1 MTTVAYIANEF
12 PSPLEPYVLDEVIEL
27 RRRGVQV
34 ICCSGKRVSPN
45 DLSLL
50 ERAVWKET
58 RFFQPLSDD
67 EVVRAM
73 RRLASDRHT
82 LWQLLR
88 PLLWERGASPGLSTC
103 VRRVRTLGHTVMG
116 AALAEELAPLAVEH
130 IHAHHGYFAS
140 WMALAA
146 ARLLGIGFSFTLHG
160 SDLLQCAD
168 LLSAKLQACQ
178 FCVTISDF
186 NRQHILRNY
195 PSTPTEKIIVQRLGV
210 DRVLPWPAR
219 AETGENFEEDLGQ
232 AERGPSAPLRAG
244 SAPSPHNRRF
254 CLLSVGRLH
263 RVKDYPFLIKAC
275 AALRDQGLDFLCW
288 IVGDGPERPA
298 LERQIMTSGLQ
309 GRVYLIGQVPRAD
322 LSGYY
327 RYADLVVMTSKS
339 EGIPVVLMEAMAHEK
354 LVLAPAITG
363 IPELVEHQRTG
374 FLYQPG
380 SLPDFV
386 SAVSWV
392 QANKFSLAGIQ
403 HAAAASIAASYNRQR
418 NLRAF
423 AEQFLARIEQSDGN
437 HAHPLL
443 QQVRLSV

>member
-12 PSPLEPYVLDEVIEL
+12 PSPLEPYVIDEIAEL
-27 RRRGVQV
+27 RRRGAEV

-45 DLSLL
+45 NLSLA
-50 ERAVWKET
+50 ERVFWKET

-67 EVVRAM
+67 ELVRAV
-73 RRLASDRHT
+73 RRLASDPRN

-88 PLLWERGASPGLSTC
+88 PLLWERGASPT
-103 VRRVRTLGHTVMG
+103 RRIRALGHTVMG
-116 AALAEELAPLAVEH
+116 AALAEQLAPLNVEH

-160 SDLLQCAD
+160 SDLLQRAD
-168 LLSAKLQACQ
+168 LLSAKLRACQ
-178 FCVTISDF
+178 FCVTVSDF

-195 PSTPTEKIIVQRLGV
+195 PSTPSEKIIVQRLGV
-210 DRVLPWPAR
+210 DRVLSWPTTVFPAK
-219 AETGENFEEDLGQ
+219 ADQ
-232 AERGPSAPLRAG
+232 
-244 SAPSPHNRRF
+244 RRF

-263 RVKDYPFLIKAC
+263 GVKDYRFLIEAC

-288 IVGDGPERPA
+288 IVGEGPERLA
-298 LERQIMTSGLQ
+298 LERQITASGLQ
-309 GRVYLIGQVPRAD
+309 GRIYLIGQVPRTD
-322 LSGYY
+322 LPGYY

-386 SAVSWV
+386 SAVSWI
-392 QANKFSLAGIQ
+392 QAHKASLAGIQ

-418 NLRAF
+418 NLRTF
-423 AEQFLARIEQSDGN
+423 ADQFLARISQSEVD
-437 HAHPLL
+437 HAHPVL
-443 QQVRLSV
+443 QQIRLSV

>member
-1 MTTVAYIANEF
+1 MTTIAYIANEF
-12 PSPLEPYVLDEVIEL
+12 PSSLEPYVIDEITEL
-27 RRRGVQV
+27 RRCETQV

-45 DLSLL
+45 DLSME
-50 ERAVWKET
+50 ERAFWKET

-67 EVVRAM
+67 ELVRAV
-73 RRLASDRHT
+73 RRLASDRRH

-88 PLLWERGASPGLSTC
+88 PLLWERGPSPT
-103 VRRVRTLGHTVMG
+103 RRLRTLGHTVMG
-116 AALAEELAPLAVEH
+116 AALAEQLAPLKVEH

-160 SDLLQCAD
+160 SDLLQRAD
-168 LLSAKLQACQ
+168 LLSAKLRACE
-178 FCVTISDF
+178 FCVTVSDF
-186 NRQHILRNY
+186 NRQYILRNY
-195 PSTPTEKIIVQRLGV
+195 PSTPSEKIFVQRLGV
-210 DRVLPWPAR
+210 DRVLSWPTPASE
-219 AETGENFEEDLGQ
+219 AETD
-232 AERGPSAPLRAG
+232 
-244 SAPSPHNRRF
+244 HRRF

-263 RVKDYPFLIKAC
+263 RVKDYRFLIQAC

-288 IVGDGPERPA
+288 IVGEGPERPA
-298 LERQIMTSGLQ
+298 LERQIMAAGLQ
-309 GRVYLIGQVPRAD
+309 GRVYLIGHVPRTD
-322 LSGYY
+322 LPGYY
-327 RYADLVVMTSKS
+327 RYADLVVMTSQS

-386 SAVSWV
+386 SAVSWIRGH
-392 QANKFSLAGIQ
+392 KGSLAGIQ
-403 HAAAASIAASYNRQR
+403 RAAAASIAASYNRQR

-423 AEQFLARIEQSDGN
+423 AEQFLARIPQSEGE
-437 HAHPLL
+437 HAHPVL

>member
-12 PSPLEPYVLDEVIEL
+12 PSPLEPYVIDEIAEL
-27 RRRGVQV
+27 RRRGAEV

-45 DLSLL
+45 DLSLA
-50 ERAVWKET
+50 ERAFWKET
-58 RFFQPLSDD
+58 RFFQPLSD
-67 EVVRAM
+67 EELVRAV
-73 RRLASDRHT
+73 RRLASDPRN

-88 PLLWERGASPGLSTC
+88 PLLWERGPSPS
-103 VRRVRTLGHTVMG
+103 RRIRALAHTVMG
-116 AALAEELAPLAVEH
+116 AALAEQLAPLKVEH
-130 IHAHHGYFAS
+130 IHAHHGYFSS
-140 WMALAA
+140 WMALTA

-160 SDLLQCAD
+160 SDLLQRAD
-168 LLSAKLQACQ
+168 LLSAKLRACQ
-178 FCVTISDF
+178 FCVTVSDF

-195 PSTPTEKIIVQRLGV
+195 PSTPSEKIIVQRLGV
-210 DRVLPWPAR
+210 DRVLSWPTPALP
-219 AETGENFEEDLGQ
+219 AEAD
-232 AERGPSAPLRAG
+232 
-244 SAPSPHNRRF
+244 HRRF

-263 RVKDYPFLIKAC
+263 QVKDYRFLIEAC

-288 IVGDGPERPA
+288 IVGEGPERPA
-298 LERQIMTSGLQ
+298 LESQIMASGLQ
-309 GRVYLIGQVPRAD
+309 GRIYLIGQVPRSD
-322 LSGYY
+322 LPGYY

-386 SAVSWV
+386 SAVSWI
-392 QANKFSLAGIQ
+392 QANKTSLTEVQ

-418 NLRAF
+418 NLRTF
-423 AEQFLARIEQSDGN
+423 AEQFLARISQSEVD
-437 HAHPLL
+437 HAHPVL
-443 QQVRLSV
+443 QQIRLSV

>member
-12 PSPLEPYVLDEVIEL
+12 PSPLEPYVIDEIVEL
-27 RRRGVQV
+27 RRRGAEV

-45 DLSLL
+45 DLSLA
-50 ERAVWKET
+50 ERAFWKET

-67 EVVRAM
+67 ELVRAV
-73 RRLASDRHT
+73 RRLASDPRS

-88 PLLWERGASPGLSTC
+88 PLLWERGPSPT
-103 VRRVRTLGHTVMG
+103 RRIRTLGHTVMG
-116 AALAEELAPLAVEH
+116 AALADQLAPLNVEH

-160 SDLLQCAD
+160 SDLLQRAD
-168 LLSAKLQACQ
+168 LLSAKLRACQ
-178 FCVTISDF
+178 FCVTVSDF

-195 PSTPTEKIIVQRLGV
+195 PATPSEKIIVQRLGV
-210 DRVLPWPAR
+210 DRVLSWPTPAAA
-219 AETGENFEEDLGQ
+219 AE
-232 AERGPSAPLRAG
+232 AEVEAK
-244 SAPSPHNRRF
+244 HRRF

-263 RVKDYPFLIKAC
+263 EVKDYRFLIAAC

-288 IVGDGPERPA
+288 IVGEGPERQA
-298 LERQIMTSGLQ
+298 LESQIMASGLQ
-309 GRVYLIGQVPRAD
+309 GRIYLIGQVPRAD
-322 LSGYY
+322 LPGYY

-386 SAVSWV
+386 SAVSWI
-392 QANKFSLAGIQ
+392 QAHKTSLAEVQ

-418 NLRAF
+418 NLRTF
-423 AEQFLARIEQSDGN
+423 AEQFLARISQSEVD
-437 HAHPLL
+437 HAHPVL
-443 QQVRLSV
+443 QQIRLSV

>member
-1 MTTVAYIANEF
+1 MI
-12 PSPLEPYVLDEVIEL
+12 DEITEL
-27 RRRGVQV
+27 RRCGAQV

-45 DLSLL
+45 DLSLA
-50 ERAVWKET
+50 ERAFWKET

-67 EVVRAM
+67 ELVRAV
-73 RRLASDRHT
+73 RRLASDRHN

-88 PLLWERGASPGLSTC
+88 PLLWERGASPT
-103 VRRVRTLGHTVMG
+103 RRIRALGHTVMG
-116 AALAEELAPLAVEH
+116 AALAEQLAPLNVEH

-160 SDLLQCAD
+160 SDLLQRAD
-168 LLSAKLQACQ
+168 LLSAKLRACQ
-178 FCVTISDF
+178 FCVTVSDF
-186 NRQHILRNY
+186 NRQYILRNY
-195 PSTPTEKIIVQRLGV
+195 PSTPAEKIIVQRLGV
-210 DRVLPWPAR
+210 DRVLPWPAPAPA
-219 AETGENFEEDLGQ
+219 AE
-232 AERGPSAPLRAG
+232 AEPA
-244 SAPSPHNRRF
+244 RRF

-263 RVKDYPFLIKAC
+263 RVKDYRFLIQAC

-288 IVGDGPERPA
+288 IVGEGPERPA
-298 LERQIMTSGLQ
+298 LESQIAALGLQ
-309 GRVYLIGQVPRAD
+309 GRVYLIGHVPRTD
-322 LSGYY
+322 LPGYY

-386 SAVSWV
+386 SAVRWI
-392 QANKFSLAGIQ
+392 QDHKASLAGIQ
-403 HAAAASIAASYNRQR
+403 RAAAASIAASYNRQR

-423 AEQFLARIEQSDGN
+423 AEQFLARIPQSDGN
-437 HAHPLL
+437 HAHPVL

>member
-1 MTTVAYIANEF
+1 MTTIAYIANEF
-12 PSPLEPYVLDEVIEL
+12 PSALEPYVMDEIIEL
-27 RRRGVQV
+27 RRRGAQV

-45 DLSLL
+45 DLSLA

-67 EVVRAM
+67 ELVRAV
-73 RRLASDRHT
+73 RRLASDRHH
-82 LWQLLR
+82 LWQLLC
-88 PLLWERGASPGLSTC
+88 PLLWERGASPA
-103 VRRVRTLGHTVMG
+103 RRVRALGHTVMG
-116 AALAEELAPLAVEH
+116 AALAEELAPLQVEH

-160 SDLLQCAD
+160 SDLLQRAD
-168 LLSAKLQACQ
+168 LLAAKLRACQ
-178 FCVTISDF
+178 FCITVSDF

-195 PSTPTEKIIVQRLGV
+195 PSTPSKKIIVQRLGV
-210 DRVLPWPAR
+210 DRVLPLPTPVAV
-219 AETGENFEEDLGQ
+219 AAGDEN
-232 AERGPSAPLRAG
+232 
-244 SAPSPHNRRF
+244 HRRF

-263 RVKDYPFLIKAC
+263 RVKDYPFLIQAC
-275 AALRDQGLDFLCW
+275 AALRGQGIDFLCW
-288 IVGDGPERPA
+288 IVGEGPERPV
-298 LERQIMTSGLQ
+298 LERQIMASGLQ
-309 GRVYLIGQVPRAD
+309 GHVYLIGRVPRTD
-322 LSGYY
+322 LPGYY

-374 FLYQPG
+374 FLYRAG

-386 SAVSWV
+386 SAVGWI
-392 QANKFSLAGIQ
+392 QANKSSLAGIQ
-403 HAAAASIAASYNRQR
+403 QAAAASIAASYNRQR
-418 NLRAF
+418 NLHVF
-423 AEQFLARIEQSDGN
+423 AEQFLARIQQPDGD

>member
-1 MTTVAYIANEF
+1 VTTIAYIANEF
-12 PSPLEPYVLDEVIEL
+12 PSALEPYVIDEITEL

-45 DLSLL
+45 NLSLA
-50 ERAVWKET
+50 ERAFWKET

-67 EVVRAM
+67 QLLRAA
-73 RRLASDRHT
+73 RRLASDRHQ

-88 PLLWERGASPGLSTC
+88 PLAWEREASPS
-103 VRRVRTLGHTVMG
+103 RRIRTLGHTVMG
-116 AALAEELAPLAVEH
+116 AALAEELAPLNVEH

-160 SDLLQCAD
+160 SDLLQRAD
-168 LLSAKLQACQ
+168 LLAAKLRACQ
-178 FCVTISDF
+178 FCVTVSDF
-186 NRQHILRNY
+186 NRQHIFRSY
-195 PSTPTEKIIVQRLGV
+195 PSTPAEKVIVQRLGV
-210 DRVLPWPAR
+210 DRVENWLPPAPP
-219 AETGENFEEDLGQ
+219 ADAN
-232 AERGPSAPLRAG
+232 
-244 SAPSPHNRRF
+244 HRRF

-263 RVKDYPFLIKAC
+263 PVKDYRFLLQAC

-288 IVGDGPERPA
+288 IVGEGPERPA
-298 LERQIMTSGLQ
+298 LESQIAASGLQ

-322 LSGYY
+322 LPGYY

-363 IPELVEHQRTG
+363 VPELVDHQRTG

-386 SAVSWV
+386 SAVNWI
-392 QANKFSLAGIQ
+392 QANKGSLTGIRR
-403 HAAAASIAASYNRQR
+403 AAAASIATSYNRQR

-423 AEQFLARIEQSDGN
+423 AEQFLARIPQSESN

>member
-12 PSPLEPYVLDEVIEL
+12 PSPLEPYVIDEIAEL
-27 RRRGVQV
+27 RRRGAQV

-45 DLSLL
+45 DLSLA
-50 ERAVWKET
+50 ERAFWKET

-67 EVVRAM
+67 ELVRAV
-73 RRLASDRHT
+73 RRLASDPHS

-88 PLLWERGASPGLSTC
+88 PLLWERGPSPS
-103 VRRVRTLGHTVMG
+103 RRIRTLAHTVMG
-116 AALAEELAPLAVEH
+116 AALAEQLAPLKVEH

-160 SDLLQCAD
+160 SDLLQRAD
-168 LLSAKLQACQ
+168 LLSAKLRACQ
-178 FCVTISDF
+178 FCVTVSDF

-195 PSTPTEKIIVQRLGV
+195 PSTPSEKIIVQRLGV
-210 DRVLPWPAR
+210 DRVLSWPTPALP
-219 AETGENFEEDLGQ
+219 AEAD
-232 AERGPSAPLRAG
+232 
-244 SAPSPHNRRF
+244 HRRF

-263 RVKDYPFLIKAC
+263 QVKDYRFLIEAC

-288 IVGDGPERPA
+288 IVGEGPERPA
-298 LERQIMTSGLQ
+298 LERQIMASGLQ
-309 GRVYLIGQVPRAD
+309 GRIYLIGQVPRAD
-322 LSGYY
+322 LPGYY

-386 SAVSWV
+386 SAVSWI
-392 QANKFSLAGIQ
+392 QAHKASLAGIQ

-418 NLRAF
+418 NLRTF
-423 AEQFLARIEQSDGN
+423 AEQFLARISQPEGD
-437 HAHPLL
+437 HAHPVL
-443 QQVRLSV
+443 QQIRLSV